1 MELLKT
7 AKEMALMAALR
18 AAITLLSLIG
28 RELAL
33 SEAERRAL
41 LDRLE
46 AALLGRAADGIA
58 SP

>member
-18 AAITLLSLIG
+18 AAITLPPLIG

-46 AALLGRAADGIA
+46 VALLGRAADGIA